1 MDRPANREKL
11 DALNLFEFSF
21 DNPGVLASIT
31 EHIIPGSLLDNYI
44 KENLKKFAPEFQE
57 LFGVSSDLKDLGF

>member
-11 DALNLFEFSF
+11 DALDLFELSF
-21 DNPGVLASIT
+21 DSPGVLASIA
-31 EHIIPGSLLDNYI
+31 EHIIPGTLLDNYI
-44 KENLKKFAPEFQE
+44 KENLKKFSPEFQE